1 MPNGSMSLM
10 PQNADVFSKI
20 KEQGLA
26 PGDFVLIYVKPTTQ
40 IDDNIK
46 NRAASFSKEER
57 KEFLDARQKDVNYR
71 ASSINS
77 FDMRGQPR
85 NGYRPVIAQIK
96 NVDVV
101 KKTVKFDVGGEIDV
115 STTFKSSEI
124 SDIQKLSGKTVNII
138 MKDNSVIVGT
148 MVHGL
153 LPWLGH
159 DKMVLW
165 LPDSQKGTDID
176 MRDIGRIDFSV
187 LPGFSLTKTSKK

>member
-1 MPNGSMSLM
+1 MSLM
-10 PQNADVFSKI
+10 PQMPDVFSKI
-20 KEQGLA
+20 KEQGLV

-40 IDDNIK
+40 IEDNLK
-46 NRAASFSKEER
+46 NLAASFSKENR
-57 KEFLDARQKDVNYR
+57 KEFLEAHQKEVNRR
-71 ASSINS
+71 ASNINS
-77 FDMRGQPR
+77 FDMRGPAKD
-85 NGYRPVIAQIK
+85 GYRPVIAQIK

-101 KKTVKFDVGGEIDV
+101 KKTVTFDVGGEWDI

-138 MKDNSVIVGT
+138 MRDNSVIVGT
-148 MVHGL
+148 MVYGF

-165 LPDSQKGTDID
+165 LPDSQKGTDVNIN
-176 MRDIGRIDFSV
+176 DIGRIDFSV